1 MDGLPSVLDAVVG
14 EELAPLGAAELL
26 DRLRGLLVASNR
38 LAAEVVRTVRACE
51 VSGAAEH
58 DGLTSM
64 QSWLRGHG
72 RLSPAEAGRVVRNGR
87 ALVQL
92 SAVAAACADGH
103 VSAVQVAVI
112 APITKDDRLA
122 AAVEQGVDLAEVD
135 GVLAGVAATRPYT
148 VLRRVVG
155 HYLARLEPDGAEPDP
170 TEARA
175 VWLARHADG
184 GLTARVELD
193 AVGGERFCT

>member
-26 DRLRGLLVASNR
+26 DRLRGLLAASNR
-38 LAAEVVRTVRACE
+38 LAAEVARTVRECE
-51 VSGAAEH
+51 VTGAAEH
-58 DGLTSM
+58 DGLKSM

-92 SAVAAACADGH
+92 PAVAAACADGH
-103 VSAVQVAVI
+103 VTPEQVAVI

-122 AAVEQGVDLAEVD
+122 AAVEQGVD
-135 GVLAGVAATRPYT
+135 
-148 VLRRVVG
+148 
-155 HYLARLEPDGAEPDP
+155 
-170 TEARA
+170 
-175 VWLARHADG
+175 
-184 GLTARVELD
+184 
-193 AVGGERFCT
+193 